1 MVSVYT
7 LCSTWP
13 AISMVQGMLMGHQV
27 IQYMIRQSS
36 KLWSVMTYDQPDFQ
50 FDQTIFSWNLQKW
63 PITEWDYVDSE
74 VWQTA
79 CVWHGRWNEKKK
91 VC

>member
-13 AISMVQGMLMGHQV
+13 AISMVQGMLMGHQF

-36 KLWSVMTYDQPDFQ
+36 KLWSVMIYDQPDFQ
-50 FDQTIFSWNLQKW
+50 FDQTIFSWNSQKW